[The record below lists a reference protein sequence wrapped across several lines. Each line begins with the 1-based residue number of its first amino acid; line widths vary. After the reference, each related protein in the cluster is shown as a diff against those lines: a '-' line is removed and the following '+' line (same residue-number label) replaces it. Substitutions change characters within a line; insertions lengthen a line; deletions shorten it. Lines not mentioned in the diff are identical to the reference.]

1 MIADDGV
8 LRYLRG
14 RRDEILGRLVEF
26 ASIPSVS
33 TDPAHAADIERA
45 ARWVAA

>member
-1 MIADDGV
+1 MSAEADV
-8 LRYLRG
+8 LRHLRE

-33 TDPAHAADIERA
+33 TDPGHAADIHRA
-45 ARWVAA
+45 AD